1 MSAIAP
7 FTTINAPS
15 AKDLG
20 KAIREA
26 RVSMKLRQAEAA
38 LLCGVGVRFL
48 SDLERGKETARL
60 GPTLKVINGLGLA
73 LMLGPK
79 KPFWTND
86 GRHA

>member
-1 MSAIAP
+1 MSTAVTVTDA
-7 FTTINAPS
+7 S
-15 AKDLG
+15 SVKDLG
-20 KAIREA
+20 RAIREA
-26 RVSMKLRQAEAA
+26 RIAMKLRQAEAA

>member
-1 MSAIAP
+1 MPTTTAI
-7 FTTINAPS
+7 TNVLS
-15 AKDLG
+15 VKDLG

-26 RVSMKLRQAEAA
+26 RVAMKLRQAEAA

-60 GPTLKVINGLGLA
+60 GPMLRVINGLGLA

-79 KPFWTND
+79 KPFWTKD

>member
-1 MSAIAP
+1 MSTPTAISNVLSVA
-7 FTTINAPS
+7 
-15 AKDLG
+15 DLG

-26 RVSMKLRQAEAA
+26 RVAMQLRQAEAA

-60 GPTLKVINGLGLA
+60 GPTLKVISGLGLA

-79 KPFWTND
+79 KPFWTKD
-86 GRHA
+86 GRRA